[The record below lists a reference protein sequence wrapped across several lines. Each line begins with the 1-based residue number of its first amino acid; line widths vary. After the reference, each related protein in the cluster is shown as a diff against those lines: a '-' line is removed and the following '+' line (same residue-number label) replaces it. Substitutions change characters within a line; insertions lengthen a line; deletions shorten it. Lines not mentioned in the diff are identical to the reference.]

1 MAGESL
7 NYSEIKNWYD
17 VFNEVITK
25 YGGNEIAS
33 LTLPEQ
39 GGKAQ
44 ATDINNLY
52 NKIAE
57 FVADEYLG
65 TQPTLYDTDYSIVS
79 SGSLIMRINTTP
91 ISNTTS
97 KLTEIQCR
105 NKITYTSGTKANGS
119 HDNGTK
125 SNTAC
130 GKGTCSSGSQVLGS
144 LSCGSNSL
152 GRKTSG
158 RKSNGH
164 HVQGTKGN
172 GTCTSGYHSQGTHS
186 NGDHSNGDNS
196 NGTLIDIK
204 NANTSY

>member
-33 LTLPEQ
+33 LTPPEQ

-44 ATDINNLY
+44 PADINNLY
-52 NKIAE
+52 NKISE

-65 TQPTLYDTDYSIVS
+65 TQPTLYDTDYSVVS
-79 SGSLIMRINTTP
+79 SGSLIIRTATTP

-105 NKITYTSGTKANGS
+105 NKITYTSGAKSNGS
-119 HDNGTK
+119 HGNGTK
-125 SNTAC
+125 SNTQCGKGAC
-130 GKGTCSSGSQVLGS
+130 GKGKKSIAG
-144 LSCGSNSL
+144 N
-152 GRKTSG
+152 TSG
-158 RKSNGH
+158 VN
-164 HVQGTKGN
+164 GN
-172 GTCTSGYHSQGTHS
+172 GTKTNGYHSQGTKS

>member
-33 LTLPEQ
+33 LTPPEQ

-44 ATDINNLY
+44 PADINNLY
-52 NKIAE
+52 NKISE

-65 TQPTLYDTDYSIVS
+65 TQPTLYDTDYSVVS
-79 SGSLIMRINTTP
+79 SGSLIIRTATTP

-105 NKITYTSGTKANGS
+105 NKITYTSGAKSNGS

-125 SNTAC
+125 SNTQCSKGTKSNGFKSNGNCTSGGRHFGAC
-130 GKGTCSSGSQVLGS
+130 GKGQ
-144 LSCGSNSL
+144 
-152 GRKTSG
+152 
-158 RKSNGH
+158 
-164 HVQGTKGN
+164 KGN
-172 GTCTSGYHSQGTHS
+172 GTCTSGYHGQGTKS

>member
-33 LTLPEQ
+33 LTPPEQ

-44 ATDINNLY
+44 PADINNLY
-52 NKIAE
+52 NKISE

-65 TQPTLYDTDYSIVS
+65 TQPTLYDTDYSVIS
-79 SGSLIMRINTTP
+79 SGSLIIRTATIP

-105 NKITYTSGTKANGS
+105 NKITYTSGAKSNGS
-119 HDNGTK
+119 HDNGTRSNTQCGKGTKGNGFK
-125 SNTAC
+125 SNGNCTSGGRHFGAC
-130 GKGTCSSGSQVLGS
+130 GKGQ
-144 LSCGSNSL
+144 
-152 GRKTSG
+152 
-158 RKSNGH
+158 
-164 HVQGTKGN
+164 KGN
-172 GTCTSGYHSQGTHS
+172 GTCTSGYHGQGTKS

>member
-33 LTLPEQ
+33 LTPPEQ

-44 ATDINNLY
+44 PADINNLY
-52 NKIAE
+52 NKISE

-65 TQPTLYDTDYSIVS
+65 TQPTLYDTDYSVVS
-79 SGSLIMRINTTP
+79 SGSLIIRTATTP

-105 NKITYTSGTKANGS
+105 NKITYTSGAKSNGS
-119 HDNGTK
+119 HYNGSK
-125 SNTAC
+125 SNTQCAKGAKSNGFNSNGNCTSGGRHFGAC
-130 GKGTCSSGSQVLGS
+130 GKEQ
-144 LSCGSNSL
+144 
-152 GRKTSG
+152 
-158 RKSNGH
+158 KSNG
-164 HVQGTKGN
+164 TN
-172 GTCTSGYHSQGTHS
+172 TNGYHGQGTHS
-186 NGDHSNGDNS
+186 NGANSNGDNS
-196 NGTLIDIK
+196 NGALIDIK

>member
-39 GGKAQ
+39 GEKAQ
-44 ATDINNLY
+44 VTDINNLY

-79 SGSLIMRINTTP
+79 SGNLIMRTAITP

-105 NKITYTSGTKANGS
+105 NKITYTSGTKSNGA
-119 HDNGTK
+119 HDEGTK
-125 SNTAC
+125 SNTQCGKGTHSNGFNSNGNCSSGGRSRGAC
-130 GKGTCSSGSQVLGS
+130 GKGY
-144 LSCGSNSL
+144 
-152 GRKTSG
+152 
-158 RKSNGH
+158 KSNG
-164 HVQGTKGN
+164 TKTN
-172 GTCTSGYHSQGTHS
+172 GYHGQGTHS
-186 NGDHSNGDNS
+186 NGANSNGDNS
-196 NGTLIDIK
+196 NGALIDIK

>member
-33 LTLPEQ
+33 LTPPEQ

-44 ATDINNLY
+44 PADINNLY
-52 NKIAE
+52 NKISE

-65 TQPTLYDTDYSIVS
+65 TQPSLYDTDYSVVS
-79 SGSLIMRINTTP
+79 SGSLIIKTATTP

-105 NKITYTSGTKANGS
+105 NKITYTSGAKSSGS

-125 SNTAC
+125 SNTQCGKGAKSNGFNSNGNCTSGGRHFGAC
-130 GKGTCSSGSQVLGS
+130 GKGQ
-144 LSCGSNSL
+144 
-152 GRKTSG
+152 
-158 RKSNGH
+158 KSNG
-164 HVQGTKGN
+164 TN
-172 GTCTSGYHSQGTHS
+172 TNGYHGQGTHS
-186 NGDHSNGDNS
+186 NGANSNGDNS
-196 NGTLIDIK
+196 NGALIDIK

>member
-33 LTLPEQ
+33 LTPPEQ

-44 ATDINNLY
+44 PADINNLY
-52 NKIAE
+52 NKISE

-79 SGSLIMRINTTP
+79 SGSLIIRTATTP

-105 NKITYTSGTKANGS
+105 NKITYTSGAKSNGS

-125 SNTAC
+125 SNTQCGKGTKGNGFKSNGNCTSGGRHFGAC
-130 GKGTCSSGSQVLGS
+130 GKGQ
-144 LSCGSNSL
+144 
-152 GRKTSG
+152 
-158 RKSNGH
+158 
-164 HVQGTKGN
+164 KGN
-172 GTCTSGYHSQGTHS
+172 GTCTSGYHGQGTKS

>member
-33 LTLPEQ
+33 LTPPEQ

-44 ATDINNLY
+44 PADINNLY
-52 NKIAE
+52 NKISE

-65 TQPTLYDTDYSIVS
+65 TQPTLYDTDYSVVS
-79 SGSLIMRINTTP
+79 SGSLIIRTATTP

-105 NKITYTSGTKANGS
+105 NKITYTSGAKSNGS
-119 HDNGTK
+119 HGNGNK
-125 SNTAC
+125 SNTQCGKGTKGNGFKSNGNCTSGGRHFGAC
-130 GKGTCSSGSQVLGS
+130 GKGQ
-144 LSCGSNSL
+144 
-152 GRKTSG
+152 
-158 RKSNGH
+158 
-164 HVQGTKGN
+164 KGN
-172 GTCTSGYHSQGTHS
+172 GTCTSGYHGQGTKS

>member
-33 LTLPEQ
+33 LTPPEQ

-44 ATDINNLY
+44 PADINNLY
-52 NKIAE
+52 NKISE

-65 TQPTLYDTDYSIVS
+65 TQPTLYDTDYSVVS
-79 SGSLIMRINTTP
+79 SGSLIIRTATTP

-105 NKITYTSGTKANGS
+105 NKITYTSGAKSNGS

-125 SNTAC
+125 SNTQCGKGTKGNGFKSNGNCTSGGRNFGAC
-130 GKGTCSSGSQVLGS
+130 GKGQ
-144 LSCGSNSL
+144 
-152 GRKTSG
+152 
-158 RKSNGH
+158 
-164 HVQGTKGN
+164 KGN
-172 GTCTSGYHSQGTHS
+172 GTCTSGYHGQGTKS

>member
-33 LTLPEQ
+33 LTPPEQ

-44 ATDINNLY
+44 PADINNLY
-52 NKIAE
+52 NKISE

-65 TQPTLYDTDYSIVS
+65 TQPTLYDTDYSVVS
-79 SGSLIMRINTTP
+79 SGSLIIRTATTP

-105 NKITYTSGTKANGS
+105 NKITYTSGAKSNGS

-125 SNTAC
+125 SNTQCGKGTKGNGFKSNGNCTSGGRHFGAC
-130 GKGTCSSGSQVLGS
+130 GKGQ
-144 LSCGSNSL
+144 
-152 GRKTSG
+152 
-158 RKSNGH
+158 
-164 HVQGTKGN
+164 KGN
-172 GTCTSGYHSQGTHS
+172 GTCTSGYHGQGTKS

>member
-33 LTLPEQ
+33 LTPPEQ

-44 ATDINNLY
+44 PADINNLY
-52 NKIAE
+52 NKISE

-65 TQPTLYDTDYSIVS
+65 TQPTLYDTDYSVVS
-79 SGSLIMRINTTP
+79 SGSLIIRTATTP

-105 NKITYTSGTKANGS
+105 NKITYTSGAKSNGS

-125 SNTAC
+125 SNTQCGKGTRGNGFKSNGNCTSGGRHFGAC
-130 GKGTCSSGSQVLGS
+130 GKGQ
-144 LSCGSNSL
+144 
-152 GRKTSG
+152 
-158 RKSNGH
+158 
-164 HVQGTKGN
+164 KGN
-172 GTCTSGYHSQGTHS
+172 GTCTSGYHGQGTKS

>member
-33 LTLPEQ
+33 LIPPEQ

-44 ATDINNLY
+44 VTDINNLY
-52 NKIAE
+52 NKISE

-79 SGSLIMRINTTP
+79 SGSLIMRTTTTP

-105 NKITYTSGTKANGS
+105 NKITYTSGTKSNGS
-119 HDNGTK
+119 HDNQTK

-130 GKGTCSSGSQVLGS
+130 GKGTKNNGFN
-144 LSCGSNSL
+144 SN
-152 GRKTSG
+152 GNCTSG
-158 RKSNGH
+158 GKHFGACGKGYKSNG
-164 HVQGTKGN
+164 TN
-172 GTCTSGYHSQGTHS
+172 TNGYHGQGTHS
-186 NGDHSNGDNS
+186 NGANSNGDNS
-196 NGTLIDIK
+196 NGALIDIK

>member
-33 LTLPEQ
+33 LTPPEQ

-44 ATDINNLY
+44 AADINNLY
-52 NKIAE
+52 NKIDE

-79 SGSLIMRINTTP
+79 SGSLIMRTATTP

-105 NKITYTSGTKANGS
+105 NKITYTSGTKSNGTKGNETCS
-119 HDNGTK
+119 NTQCGKGTK
-125 SNTAC
+125 SNGFNSNGNCSSGGNSHGAC
-130 GKGTCSSGSQVLGS
+130 GKGY
-144 LSCGSNSL
+144 
-152 GRKTSG
+152 
-158 RKSNGH
+158 KS
-164 HVQGTKGN
+164 N
-172 GTCTSGYHSQGTHS
+172 GTCTSGYHSQGTKS
-186 NGDHSNGDNS
+186 NGSNTDGNNS

>member
-44 ATDINNLY
+44 PADINNLY
-52 NKIAE
+52 NKISE

-65 TQPTLYDTDYSIVS
+65 TQPTLYDTDYSVVS
-79 SGSLIMRINTTP
+79 SGSLIIRTATTP

-105 NKITYTSGTKANGS
+105 NKITYTSGTKSSGS
-119 HDNGTK
+119 HDNGSK
-125 SNTAC
+125 SNTQCAKGAKSNGFNSNGNCTSGGRHFGAC
-130 GKGTCSSGSQVLGS
+130 GKGQ
-144 LSCGSNSL
+144 
-152 GRKTSG
+152 
-158 RKSNGH
+158 KSNG
-164 HVQGTKGN
+164 TN
-172 GTCTSGYHSQGTHS
+172 TNGYHGQGTHS
-186 NGDHSNGDNS
+186 NGANSNGDNS
-196 NGTLIDIK
+196 NGALIDIK

>member
-25 YGGNEIAS
+25 YGGNEITS
-33 LTLPEQ
+33 LTPPEQ

-44 ATDINNLY
+44 PADINNLY
-52 NKIAE
+52 NKISE

-65 TQPTLYDTDYSIVS
+65 TQPTLYDTDYSVVS
-79 SGSLIMRINTTP
+79 SGSLIIRTATTP

-105 NKITYTSGTKANGS
+105 NKITYTSGAKSNGS

-130 GKGTCSSGSQVLGS
+130 GKGACSRGTKTNVWRSNGSH
-144 LSCGSNSL
+144 SL
-152 GRKTSG
+152 GGKTSG
-158 RKSNGH
+158 SKSNGSH
-164 HVQGTKGN
+164 SNGSNGN
-172 GTCTSGYHSQGTHS
+172 GTNTNGYHGQGTHS
-186 NGDHSNGDNS
+186 NGANSNGDNS
-196 NGTLIDIK
+196 NGALIDIK

>member
-33 LTLPEQ
+33 LTPPEQ

-44 ATDINNLY
+44 PADINNLY
-52 NKIAE
+52 NKISE

-65 TQPTLYDTDYSIVS
+65 TQPTLYDTDYSVVS
-79 SGSLIMRINTTP
+79 SGSLIIRTATTP

-105 NKITYTSGTKANGS
+105 NKITYTSGAKSNGS

-125 SNTAC
+125 SNTQC
-130 GKGTCSSGSQVLGS
+130 SKGNYSSGANGLGH
-144 LSCGSNSL
+144 N
-152 GRKTSG
+152 
-158 RKSNGH
+158 
-164 HVQGTKGN
+164 TKN
-172 GTCTSGYHSQGTHS
+172 ANTYGTCTKGTKTNGTRTNGYHGQGTHS
-186 NGDHSNGDNS
+186 SGANSNGDNS
-196 NGTLIDIK
+196 NGALIDIK

>member
-33 LTLPEQ
+33 LTPPEQ

-44 ATDINNLY
+44 PADINNLY
-52 NKIAE
+52 NKISE

-65 TQPTLYDTDYSIVS
+65 TQPTLYDTDYSVVS
-79 SGSLIMRINTTP
+79 SGSLIIRTATTP

-105 NKITYTSGTKANGS
+105 NKITYTSGAKSNGS

-125 SNTAC
+125 SNTQC
-130 GKGTCSSGSQVLGS
+130 GKGACAKGKKKH
-144 LSCGSNSL
+144 C
-152 GRKTSG
+152 RKYQW
-158 RKSNGH
+158 R
-164 HVQGTKGN
+164 
-172 GTCTSGYHSQGTHS
+172 
-186 NGDHSNGDNS
+186 
-196 NGTLIDIK
+196 
-204 NANTSY
+204 

>member
-7 NYSEIKNWYD
+7 KYSEIKNWYD

-33 LTLPEQ
+33 LTPPER
-39 GGKAQ
+39 GRKAQ
-44 ATDINNLY
+44 PADINNLY
-52 NKIAE
+52 NKISE

-79 SGSLIMRINTTP
+79 SGSLIMRTATAP

-105 NKITYTSGTKANGS
+105 NKITYTSGTKSNGS
-119 HDNGTK
+119 HGNGTK
-125 SNTAC
+125 SNTEC
-130 GKGTCSSGSQVLGS
+130 NKGTRSN
-144 LSCGSNSL
+144 GSNSL
-152 GRKTSG
+152 GQNVVNLNTY
-158 RKSNGH
+158 
-164 HVQGTKGN
+164 
-172 GTCTSGYHSQGTHS
+172 GTCTKGTRSNGTNHNGYHGQGERS
-186 NGDHSNGDNS
+186 NGNHGNGNNS

>member
-33 LTLPEQ
+33 LTPPEQ

-44 ATDINNLY
+44 PADINNLY
-52 NKIAE
+52 NKISE

-65 TQPTLYDTDYSIVS
+65 TQPTLYDTDYSVVS
-79 SGSLIMRINTTP
+79 SGSLIIRTATTP

-105 NKITYTSGTKANGS
+105 NKITYTSGAKSNGS

-125 SNTAC
+125 SNTQCGKGAKSNGFKSNGNCTSGGRHFGAC
-130 GKGTCSSGSQVLGS
+130 GKGY
-144 LSCGSNSL
+144 
-152 GRKTSG
+152 
-158 RKSNGH
+158 KSNG
-164 HVQGTKGN
+164 TN
-172 GTCTSGYHSQGTHS
+172 TSGYHGQGTKS